1 MSERGWK
8 CLKSN
13 ETVQH
18 VQNHLSADVS
28 SLSSIFGSN
37 NQLVFTGNS
46 IRDHKLY
53 SHFPVINS
61 MMGKDSDF
69 ILPIVV

>member
-1 MSERGWK
+1 MK
-8 CLKSN
+8 QYN
-13 ETVQH
+13 I

-53 SHFPVINS
+53 CRFPVINS

>member
-1 MSERGWK
+1 MK
-8 CLKSN
+8 QYN
-13 ETVQH
+13 I

-28 SLSSIFGSN
+28 TLSSIFGSN

-53 SHFPVINS
+53 SCFPVINS